1 MTYTFLYDEQRAT
14 FLRGNGRGKTLKKC
28 KVLMCFE
35 TLLKI
40 CRKDG
45 FDRGN
50 KKNLKYISRKCCMVY
65 VNVSKPFVGT
75 RILLEVV

>member
-50 KKNLKYISRKCCMVY
+50 KKNLKYISRKCCIGVCQCLET
-65 VNVSKPFVGT
+65 FV
-75 RILLEVV
+75 LKSA